1 MSLFGFSLHR
11 KHVGTMSTKSTID
24 LDSGIQLG
32 KVSSIHGLGGSN
44 IPTYP
49 SRPAGN
55 RPRKIPRYQLI
66 PCLAMGQEGRT
77 TLCALPTP
85 WRETEWL
92 GTPKSGKNPARN
104 PRVPR
109 HRLIARGELART
121 LAVEHCSRLL
131 PHLAPSSSASA
142 RRRTPSP
149 PEPTDR

>member
-1 MSLFGFSLHR
+1 MIASRFGGFEY
-11 KHVGTMSTKSTID
+11 TYIPFA
-24 LDSGIQLG
+24 
-32 KVSSIHGLGGSN
+32 HGWKQAEKD
-44 IPTYP
+44 T
-49 SRPAGN
+49 
-55 RPRKIPRYQLI
+55 QI

-121 LAVEHCSRLL
+121 LAVE
-131 PHLAPSSSASA
+131 
-142 RRRTPSP
+142 
-149 PEPTDR
+149 